1 MAPHSSGRR
10 HERGP
15 LQRRR
20 RELCLARQRGRGKTR
35 RRRGIPASDRL
46 DRTILAPDGETAMI
60 VDHPTDAAPIRVLL
74 VEDNPGDARL
84 ILEML
89 RETQDLDFELES
101 LESLAPALARLSRTG
116 VDVVLL
122 DLGLPDSQGLETFS
136 RVQAH
141 LPNDPIVVIS
151 GLDDQSVALDA
162 VRAGAQDYLVKGRIE
177 GQLLARVIRYAIERK
192 RAEARLGAIVRFAL
206 DAHITMDPLGNVT
219 GWNPQAEAM
228 FGWTATEAT
237 GRPLAE
243 LIIPS
248 AMRQRHSQGLG
259 RFVETGVGPILHKPI
274 ELSVTPIRV
283 GNEWSFS
290 AFLRDLTERKRAEES
305 LRASEGRYRSLFEST
320 PAPMWVYDLETL
332 RILAVNTAAIAQ
344 YGYSADEFH
353 EIVD

>member
-1 MAPHSSGRR
+1 MAPYTHCRR
-10 HERGP
+10 HECRTGYG
-15 LQRRR
+15 RR
-20 RELCLARQRGRGKTR
+20 RELRVACQRGGGKAGRWCGVPAR
-35 RRRGIPASDRL
+35 RRL
-46 DRTILAPDGETAMI
+46 DRAVLAPDGEAAMTVGRATAA
-60 VDHPTDAAPIRVLL
+60 TPIRVLL

-101 LESLAPALARLSRTG
+101 LESLAPALARISRTG

-219 GWNPQAEAM
+219 G
-228 FGWTATEAT
+228 
-237 GRPLAE
+237 
-243 LIIPS
+243 
-248 AMRQRHSQGLG
+248 
-259 RFVETGVGPILHKPI
+259 
-274 ELSVTPIRV
+274 
-283 GNEWSFS
+283 
-290 AFLRDLTERKRAEES
+290 
-305 LRASEGRYRSLFEST
+305 
-320 PAPMWVYDLETL
+320 
-332 RILAVNTAAIAQ
+332 
-344 YGYSADEFH
+344 
-353 EIVD
+353 